1 MSASQPVKDYLE
13 NINKAFESR
22 ARLGIMS
29 VLMVED
35 KVDFNTLK
43 DTLQLTDGNLASH
56 LRALEEAEYLRV
68 EKQFIGRKPNT
79 TYHAT
84 EAGREAFNSHL
95 DALEQLILS
104 NRKDN

>member
-1 MSASQPVKDYLE
+1 MKTLLE

-29 VLMVED
+29 VLLVED

-43 DTLQLTDGNLASH
+43 ENLQLTDGNLASH
-56 LRALEEAEYLRV
+56 LRALEEADYLRV

-79 TYHAT
+79 TYFAT
-84 EAGREAFNSHL
+84 DTGREAFKSHL
-95 DALEQLILS
+95 DALEQLILN
-104 NRKDN
+104 NRQID

>member
-1 MSASQPVKDYLE
+1 MKVYLE
-13 NINKAFESR
+13 NINKAFESK

-29 VLMVED
+29 VLMVEER
-35 KVDFNTLK
+35 VDFSTLK
-43 DTLQLTDGNLASH
+43 DILQLTDGNLASH
-56 LRALEEAEYLRV
+56 LRALEEAEYLQV

-84 EAGREAFNSHL
+84 ETGRKAFNSHL

-104 NRKDN
+104 NRKDI

>member
-1 MSASQPVKDYLE
+1 MKEYLE

-43 DTLQLTDGNLASH
+43 ETLQLTDGNLASH

-68 EKQFIGRKPNT
+68 EKQFVGRKPNT

-84 EAGREAFNSHL
+84 EAGREAFKSHL
-95 DALEQLILS
+95 DALEQLILN
-104 NRKDN
+104 NRQFD